1 MDRVWSGGGCI
12 SACNDLLGST
22 VSVSGSATTWLGWLV
37 STASVCVRHTARLPV
52 LLQKVG
58 ATGRPMCGV
67 ELSVGADS

>member
-1 MDRVWSGGGCI
+1 MCGVEGGCI

-52 LLQKVG
+52 LQKVG
-58 ATGRPMCGV
+58 ATGRSRPLCGV